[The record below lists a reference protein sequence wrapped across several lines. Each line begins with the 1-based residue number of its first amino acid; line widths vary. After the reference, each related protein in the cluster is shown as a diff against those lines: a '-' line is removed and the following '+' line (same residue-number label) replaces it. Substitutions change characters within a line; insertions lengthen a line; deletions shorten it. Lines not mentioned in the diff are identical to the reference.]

1 MEFRLNKE
9 SGKSAGRIMIVD
21 DESDISDFLATFFQM
36 KGYETFVANSGQAAV
51 DGLPSFNPHV
61 ILLDVRMPDMD
72 GLETLKHIREI
83 DNQVGVIMVT
93 AVHEMNIGREALGLG
108 AADFV
113 TKPVDLEYLETTV
126 MVKLVSLIQ

>member
-1 MEFRLNKE
+1 
-9 SGKSAGRIMIVD
+9 MIVD
-21 DESDISDFLATFFQM
+21 DESDISDFLSTFFQM
-36 KGYETFVANSGQAAV
+36 KGYETFVANSGKKAIE
-51 DGLPSFNPHV
+51 GLPAFNPHV

-72 GLETLKHIREI
+72 GLETLKMIREM
-83 DNQVGVIMVT
+83 DDKVGVIMVT
-93 AVHEMNIGREALGLG
+93 AVHEMNIGREALSLG

>member
-1 MEFRLNKE
+1 
-9 SGKSAGRIMIVD
+9 MIVD
-21 DESDISDFLATFFQM
+21 DEPDISDFLSTFFRM
-36 KGYETFVANSGQAAV
+36 KGYLTHVANSGQEAIDNLV
-51 DGLPSFNPHV
+51 QFNPHV

-83 DNQVGVIMVT
+83 DDQVGVIMVT
-93 AVHEMNIGREALGLG
+93 AVHEMNIGREALSLG